1 VEKLSNEVKVGI
13 LVFAAMVLLSILVFG
28 VGEVRI
34 FERGHHYSVI
44 FDSSAGLNE
53 GAAVRMGGVK
63 VGSVRNIDFIDYKG
77 KRRVVVDLLVRKDLI
92 LHDKDRFKI
101 TIIGLLGD
109 NYVEIDPGPSSAAV
123 INPGATVEGAD
134 VVGMDEMFKM
144 VQDGLGSITE
154 MLDEPTVD
162 SFKKSVHNIEL
173 SSADLAYILG
183 ESRED
188 ITITL
193 GNLRSMS
200 YRLDGMIARNEGN
213 FDTTMD
219 NLSLMSGDLRY
230 TATSLRGVAEGLE
243 AGEGSAGKLLKD
255 DQLYNDLVDTTAEAK
270 NLLQD
275 VRERPGRYIHLSIF

>member
-1 VEKLSNEVKVGI
+1 MEKLSNEVKVGI

-34 FERGHHYSVI
+34 FERGHRYQVI

-53 GAAVRMGGVK
+53 GAGVRMGGVK
-63 VGSVRNIDFIDYKG
+63 VGSVRKIDFIDYKG

-92 LHDKDRFKI
+92 LHEKDRFKI
-101 TIIGLLGD
+101 TMIGLLGD
-109 NYVEIDPGPSSAAV
+109 NYVEIEPGPSSATV
-123 INPGATVEGAD
+123 INPGATIEGAD
-134 VVGMDEMFKM
+134 VIGMDEMFKM

-154 MLDEPTVD
+154 MLDEPTVA
-162 SFKKSVHNIEL
+162 SFKESVHNIEV

-183 ESRED
+183 TSRED

-255 DQLYNDLVDTTAEAK
+255 DQLYNDLIDTTAEAK

-275 VRERPGRYIHLSIF
+275 VQERPGRYIHLSIF